1 MKKSSFLKRFKRKTT
16 LALTLTGAALLVSA
30 ALPSLLAAHGVAW
43 RQAPSDRTYTIGFMY
58 SDQTPMAYSEVKV
71 YSPDNSELEYQ
82 NSRTDA
88 NGWFAF
94 VPDVPGEWS
103 FASNDGMGHLS
114 SGKLEVVFES
124 PAAPAEPASD
134 GTPADASAPAPA
146 PAAAGGPAQA
156 MASGGSA
163 EPTVVRAGFGISIIL
178 NFLFIALWLRRRP
191 GGDRKAPG
199 SPGAAAVRG

>member
-16 LALTLTGAALLVSA
+16 LVLTLTGAALLASA

-43 RQAPSDRTYTIGFMY
+43 RQAPSDRTCTIGFMY

-94 VPDVPGEWS
+94 VPNVPGEWS

-124 PAAPAEPASD
+124 PAARAEPASD
-134 GTPADASAPAPA
+134 GTPADAAAEAPA
-146 PAAAGGPAQA
+146 PAAAEAPA

-163 EPTVVRAGFGISIIL
+163 EPTVVRAGFGISVIL
-178 NFLFIALWLRRRP
+178 NFLFIALWLKRGP
-191 GGDRKAPG
+191 KGDKKAPG
-199 SPGAAAVRG
+199 SPGAAAARG